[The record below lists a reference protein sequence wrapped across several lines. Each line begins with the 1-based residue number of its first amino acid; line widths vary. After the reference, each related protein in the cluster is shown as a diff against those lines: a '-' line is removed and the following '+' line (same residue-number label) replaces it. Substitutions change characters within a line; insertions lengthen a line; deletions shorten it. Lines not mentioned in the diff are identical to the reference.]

1 MCLSVRAALTPPHA
15 QMLELVDR
23 PVSDAGAQKACGF
36 ESRSVH
42 HYASLVQLVEHGTF
56 NAGVRS
62 SSLRRRTICVLSS
75 VGRATDC

>member
-1 MCLSVRAALTPPHA
+1 MRLGVRAALTPPYA
-15 QMLELVDR
+15 QMLEPVDK
-23 PVSDAGAQKACGF
+23 PVSGTGAERHAGSSPALCTT
-36 ESRSVH
+36 
-42 HYASLVQLVEHGTF
+42 YASLVQLVEHGTF